1 MNRVSRLVAPLVA
14 ALLVVLVA
22 GCSAAAGGGGDTTPP
37 AAATGV
43 MTILA
48 DTVYGSKN
56 VPPDK
61 AKAQTCVLASRFPHN
76 SEIVWRARVMDP
88 ASGQG
93 LDDKSLTKVEV
104 KLADGQT
111 LPMHYAAHPKDNPVD
126 YFWSASFDIPA
137 DYPTG
142 TLDYEIVAT
151 GKDGATASFKPFPV
165 APSLVTVTDETVP
178 VISTAS

>member
-1 MNRVSRLVAPLVA
+1 MNRVWRLVAPLGVG
-14 ALLVVLVA
+14 LLVILAA
-22 GCSAAAGGGGDTTPP
+22 GCTATAGGNASTAQPAAGM
-37 AAATGV
+37 
-43 MTILA
+43 MTIHA

-61 AKAQTCVLASRFPHN
+61 AKTQTCVLASRFPHN
-76 SEIVWRARVMDP
+76 AEIVWRARVMDP
-88 ASGQG
+88 STGKG
-93 LDDKSLTKVEV
+93 LDDKALTKVEV
-104 KLADGQT
+104 KLGDGQT

-151 GKDGATASFKPFPV
+151 DQNGATASFKPFPV
-165 APSLVTVTDETVP
+165 APSLVTVTDESVP
-178 VISTAS
+178 VINQAS